1 MLRPRHNIV
10 LLLFL
15 TLAPTAFAQQGAPF
29 GHVMD
34 LRERLQRDWWRRD
47 QTVMAVGGL
56 SLIGA
61 QWRGAGSLTLEAV
74 TRRASARIGGTLRAG
89 PLGDYGPD
97 VDEWYDLVRLVE
109 FVRLNTREE
118 DPLFVRVGLLDALR
132 LGPGHVVNFFSSS
145 VAWDER
151 TVGTELRWS
160 GSVLDAVAFADNV
173 FLDGVAGG
181 RLALTPPGRSS
192 GRALPSVT
200 IGANY
205 VTDREHGLDS
215 YSADI
220 RIDLFESGNIFFSP
234 FASYARYRGYGN
246 GLAVGADI
254 YSDGFLDLLHFDFRV
269 AAFYNGRQ
277 FIPGYFGSFY
287 QVSNTVARI
296 AQSSDTAEPAGT
308 SLVESAGATDL
319 LVEFRLAFYR
329 DFSLWYYFRRH
340 FGSQRLGEFHLRLF
354 LHASDGL
361 RIELGI
367 DRGGLGNLLT
377 VLGDFGDLSALVFGT
392 HYRLAGPLYVHATA
406 RYSFERLDVLDE
418 ARYLVQRR
426 FEPMTGLRLRF

>member
-1 MLRPRHNIV
+1 MLRPRHITV
-10 LLLFL
+10 HLLFL
-15 TLAPTAFAQQGAPF
+15 ALTSGSFAQESAPF
-29 GHVMD
+29 GHMMD

-74 TRRASARIGGTLRAG
+74 TRHASARIGGTLRAG

-109 FVRLNTREE
+109 FVRLNSREE
-118 DPLFVRVGLLDALR
+118 DPYFVRVGLLDGLR

-151 TVGTELRWS
+151 TVGAELRWVTS
-160 GSVLDAVAFADNV
+160 AIEAVAFADNV
-173 FLDGVAGG
+173 RLDGVAGG
-181 RLALTPPGRSS
+181 RLALTSPELSS
-192 GRALPSVT
+192 GGGIPSVT
-200 IGANY
+200 LGVNY
-205 VTDREHGLDS
+205 VTDRESGLDS
-215 YSADI
+215 YSADF
-220 RIDLFESGNIFFSP
+220 RIDIFESGDIHFSP

-246 GLAVGADI
+246 GLAVGADM
-254 YSDGFLDLLHFDFRV
+254 YSEGFLDLLNFDFRV
-269 AAFYNGRQ
+269 AAFYNGRK

-287 QVSNTVARI
+287 PVSNTDARI
-296 AQSSDTAEPAGT
+296 VQSVDTALPAGT
-308 SLVESAGATDL
+308 ALGESAGATDL

-340 FGSQRLGEFHLRLF
+340 FGPQRLSEFHLRLF

-367 DRGGLGNLLT
+367 DRGGLKGFLT
-377 VLGDFGDLSALVFGT
+377 VFGDFGDLSALVFGT
-392 HYRLAGPLYVHATA
+392 HYRLAGPLYLHATA
-406 RYSFERLDVLDE
+406 RYSFERLE
-418 ARYLVQRR
+418 GPGAARYLVQRR
-426 FEPMTGLRLRF
+426 FEPMTGLRLQF